1 MALFLFSEGVET
13 VRETVDINALAV
25 EATEALVE
33 TVSTL
38 YDFKEADALC
48 TISESSENGGPSMAQ
63 RIKALILKVWAGIK
77 NIARKLYRYIDGIVR
92 TLAADGSYVE
102 INSGMTNFHK
112 KLPSIL
118 EAALHILE
126 KPYNTTSQLNDDI
139 TDVKSDYKKLVDG
152 LDGFFQMN
160 TKVRISDIENYL
172 KFIKR
177 TTETIEK
184 SESKL
189 SKEADSLNKEDSE
202 EIRIKREILLAK
214 INLASYVTQIA
225 VKTSQSLGKVDFSL
239 QPKNKE
245 N

>member
-1 MALFLFSEGVET
+1 MG
-13 VRETVDINALAV
+13 
-25 EATEALVE
+25 
-33 TVSTL
+33 
-38 YDFKEADALC
+38 K
-48 TISESSENGGPSMAQ
+48 TI
-63 RIKALILKVWAGIK
+63 
-77 NIARKLYRYIDGIVR
+77 
-92 TLAADGSYVE
+92 
-102 INSGMTNFHK
+102 
-112 KLPSIL
+112 
-118 EAALHILE
+118 
-126 KPYNTTSQLNDDI
+126 
-139 TDVKSDYKKLVDG
+139 
-152 LDGFFQMN
+152 MN

-189 SKEADSLNKEDSE
+189 SKEADSLSKEDSE

-214 INLASYVTQIA
+214 ISLASYVTQIT